1 MSKKTDL
8 KHRKK
13 SRTGSEKK
21 RSLKNRESVR
31 KPEKGRAVRR
41 KDDEKGETHK
51 TKR

>member
-13 SRTGSEKK
+13 SRTSSGKK

-41 KDDEKGETHK
+41 K
-51 TKR
+51 R